1 MTLSPLRRWAR
12 CLLPHTTSGT
22 LPALLL
28 AAAVIGCLGA
38 LATTAFRELLT
49 LLESLLFGHADD
61 LVRTAASL
69 VWWQRLLVPA
79 LGGIAAGLTL
89 QAMSRWLEKRS
100 TQGRASGDYMEA
112 LSLGDGTLG
121 VRASL
126 AKAASSALS
135 VATGS
140 SIGREGSMVQLAALV
155 GTLPGR
161 CWTLSTTTRRLMLAC
176 GAAAGITA
184 AYNAPIAG
192 TLFVAEII
200 LGSLALD
207 TLGPLLVAAS
217 VANLTTRYFLG
228 ADPAYH
234 MPPVQWTLGWETGV
248 YALLGA
254 AAGLLA
260 PAFLAMLDS
269 GKWLVSRLPSPL
281 WLRLGLGGLVVGAAS
296 LLSPDAWGNGYS
308 TVNAILQGG
317 WTPAALGM
325 VLACKL
331 VATGASTGSGAV
343 GGVFTPTL
351 FVGAV
356 LGALAGSAVHRL
368 WPDASPAPLYAA
380 IGMGAFLAATTHAPL
395 TAVLMIFEMTGNPGL
410 ILPLMLACVLG
421 YVIARAIRPRSVY
434 AASLPVVRRVED
446 VRRMAPPTVRLD
458 QTAGELDL
466 AFRESRWQ
474 HVYVVDGGGH
484 FLGAISLHD
493 FGPWLRDHA
502 TPTDP
507 LPATLIRGDY
517 PRIQSDMVLD
527 DVLVEFSRHAGER
540 LPVVGP
546 EGELRGY
553 LCKSDLLLIL
563 RGRPLG

>member
-12 CLLPHTTSGT
+12 CLFPHATTSA
-22 LPALLL
+22 LPATLL

-49 LLESLLFGHADD
+49 LLEFLLFGRTDD
-61 LVRTAASL
+61 LVRTAARL

-79 LGGIAAGLTL
+79 LGGVVAGLAL
-89 QAMSRWLEKRS
+89 QAASRWIKRRGA
-100 TQGRASGDYMEA
+100 QGHTSGDYMEA

-135 VATGS
+135 VASGS

-161 CWTLSTTTRRLMLAC
+161 IWDLSTTTRRLMLAC

-192 TLFVAEII
+192 TLFVAEIV

-207 TLGPLLVAAS
+207 TLGPLLVAAC

-228 ADPAYH
+228 AEPVYH
-234 MPPVQWTLGWETGV
+234 MPPVASALDWETGV

-260 PAFLAMLDS
+260 PAFLALLDG
-269 GKWLVSRLPSPL
+269 GKWLFSRLPSAL

-317 WTPAALGM
+317 WAPAALGL

-331 VATGASTGSGAV
+331 VATAASTGSGAV

-356 LGALAGSAVHRL
+356 LGALAGHAVEGL
-368 WPDASPAPLYAA
+368 WPGASPGPLYAA
-380 IGMGAFLAATTHAPL
+380 IGMGAFLAATSHAPL
-395 TAVLMIFEMTGNPGL
+395 TAVLMIFEMTGNPAL

-446 VRRMAPPTVRLD
+446 VRRMAPPTVRVD
-458 QTAGELDL
+458 QTAGELDQ
-466 AFRESRWQ
+466 AFRASRWQ

-484 FLGAISLHD
+484 FLGAVSLHD
-493 FGPWLRDHA
+493 FGPWLREHA
-502 TPTDP
+502 AADALPT
-507 LPATLIRGDY
+507 ALIRMDY
-517 PRIQSDMVLD
+517 PRIGSDMVLD
-527 DVLVEFSRHAGER
+527 DVLLEFSHHAGER
-540 LPVVGP
+540 LPVIGP
-546 EGELRGY
+546 AGELQGY